1 MHPRSFAP
9 RPASSVAGALAVA
22 VWLCAQPPA
31 AAQHL
36 VEVRGADTEYRYAD
50 WSYAWKRGPVLDV
63 FYVGA
68 PGSNEFNL
76 GGGYAIR
83 RGRLGLT
90 PLVYGVAGREASQ
103 RGVKVALLVAFER
116 DRWKVLAFLGQY
128 IPVSGDVG
136 SYQVLDTLDVTR
148 AMGRWEAGVQSGFF
162 HAGSEW
168 NVQVGPVLK
177 RNDRLGA
184 WAASYRFGQ
193 QPEFRVGRVL
203 TF

>member
-1 MHPRSFAP
+1 MHQRSLAP

-22 VWLCAQPPA
+22 AFLCAQPPV

-36 VEVRGADTEYRYAD
+36 VEVRG
-50 WSYAWKRGPVLDV
+50 GPVLDV
-63 FYVGA
+63 FYVGV

-76 GGGYAIR
+76 GGGYTIR
-83 RGRLGLT
+83 RGRLSLT
-90 PLVYGVAGREASQ
+90 PLVYAVAGREASQ
-103 RGVKVALLVAFER
+103 RGVKVALLAAFDR
-116 DRWKVLAFLGQY
+116 DGWKVLAFLGHY

-148 AMGRWEAGVQSGFF
+148 AVGRWEAGVQSGFF
-162 HAGSEW
+162 HAGGDW
-168 NVQVGPVLK
+168 NAQVGPVLK

-184 WAASYRFGQ
+184 WAASYRFGH